1 MLKPSLRLSSLP
13 STNESSKSSLSD
25 AEPQPEYGILHFN
38 PKNCKKPPIFK
49 ESLTIEAMRKVGIT
63 PDELVELNQYEKYKI
78 PGDFNVKHQIIA
90 ELEKRRL
97 DAVEQIKKA
106 REELIE
112 DIQRKNKLSSLFQP
126 IEKKTVL
133 NVSNEFDKSLRG
145 QRCEL
150 ERLIAT
156 EIIKQ
161 ETRIKEQER
170 EQRMSQMI
178 QEREEIKKKKT
189 ENEKRIR
196 LEKEEMFKERDRS
209 REQELLEMLEK
220 QKADDER
227 RRLLSIKKDKIRKEE
242 YEKQNAERE
251 AKLKRFQDEM
261 LRKEQENRKLWE
273 EKDLLMKQ
281 REENF
286 RKKKEGEWQ
295 KLKEKNWKL
304 NQIQHE
310 RLIRTQTQQKLEL
323 EKKVLKLNE
332 REENLQKRLKLQ
344 RKEKARALSEIRM
357 KNEERYSRSMR
368 IKMQNELENMKKKD
382 VILIKSEK
390 VNEKNQRMAKEREK
404 RIEQSRLEN
413 AQRNLMG
420 IEKKRINDELKQQ
433 KLMEWENNMAEKE
446 VKFNEYK
453 QKQEQDLINKNA
465 FVWLRNRINE
475 ENARRLQRQREYEAE
490 INLTDLDRRMQNAE
504 RVQKEKFSSLELMP
518 IKEVELERRKHEL
531 MEEIE
536 KLKGKGEDFD
546 YKLIASKFGI
556 DIEEVKRKFLITKG
570 SSLSR
575 PFTTSK

>member
-78 PGDFNVKHQIIA
+78 PGDFNVKNQIIA

-150 ERLIAT
+150 KRLIAT

-368 IKMQNELENMKKKD
+368 IKMQNELENMKKKE

-433 KLMEWENNMAEKE
+433 KLMEWENNMAKKE

-453 QKQEQDLINKNA
+453 QKQERDLINKNA

-490 INLTDLDRRMQNAE
+490 INLTDLDRRIQNAE